1 MTDELAVTGLIGTEV
16 SHHTTGDGKA
26 VARFRLVSTR
36 RRMDQA
42 TGNWVDTDVNW
53 YSVVAFGTLAQN
65 ILDSLTKGDRILVR
79 GRLKISNWDN
89 GKNSGTDVQIEAK
102 SIGHDLLFG
111 TSDFEKRSPVIPR
124 EDDEDEVDIDLER
137 ELQPA

>member
-16 SHHTTGDGKA
+16 SHHTTGYGKA
-26 VARFRLVSTR
+26 VERFRIVSTR
-36 RRMDQA
+36 RIMDQA